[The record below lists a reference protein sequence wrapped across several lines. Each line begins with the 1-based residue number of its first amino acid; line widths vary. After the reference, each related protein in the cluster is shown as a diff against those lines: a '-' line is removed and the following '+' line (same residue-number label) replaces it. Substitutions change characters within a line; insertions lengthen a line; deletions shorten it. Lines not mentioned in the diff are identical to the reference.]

1 MGLVHTGHGN
11 DDGPLGDG
19 SGNGEGGSN
28 AAARAD
34 SSISVPSL
42 DALELGHG
50 PVECQRRAFVIRIAG
65 NYSPGVQRE
74 IFNALHSEGVDILDA
89 NIASVRADDSPDA
102 DISMFI
108 NNFTV
113 LSRGAKKDFDSEKL
127 EEMHH
132 ALTEILNNDDA
143 QIIFEP
149 LHEDYSE
156 DGILE
161 VQIIGEYN
169 PHSLHEL
176 TDVLADLK
184 LDVIKAQVLS
194 SEQPGHSVPWVDKP
208 ERSSKS
214 APAASPDQQQHA
226 GLRRSLSR
234 MGTSSTIGA
243 VLFKS
248 DNIDSTER
256 RVRKLATCSRG
267 RGAV

>member
-1 MGLVHTGHGN
+1 M
-11 DDGPLGDG
+11 
-19 SGNGEGGSN
+19 
-28 AAARAD
+28 
-34 SSISVPSL
+34 
-42 DALELGHG
+42 
-50 PVECQRRAFVIRIAG
+50 
-65 NYSPGVQRE
+65 QRE

-208 ERSSKS
+208 ERSSKPGFKAGHTRVTMS
-214 APAASPDQQQHA
+214 SEESSNNQEHHA

-256 RVRKLATCSRG
+256 KVRKLATCSRG